1 MGQDT
6 TEREILKDILGPARM
21 VPLNVWLSTR
31 LSACRASPTVL
42 GENNFQRTI
51 TWCISFPGLLEE
63 ITTTLVGKVKKK
75 KYVLNSGSLQSVSLD
90 QNQNVGRA
98 ALPPEAEGENS
109 LLASADN
116 LGVLGL
122 GLHHSNLCFHGHTA
136 FSYISL
142 LERSM

>member
-75 KYVLNSGSLQSVSLD
+75 IMFSILEVYSQFHWTKIKMLAGPRSLQRLKE
-90 QNQNVGRA
+90 RIH
-98 ALPPEAEGENS
+98 S
-109 LLASADN
+109 LLLQTTWESWAWDCITPTSASMVT
-116 LGVLGL
+116 LPSL
-122 GLHHSNLCFHGHTA
+122 
-136 FSYISL
+136 ISPF
-142 LERSM
+142 